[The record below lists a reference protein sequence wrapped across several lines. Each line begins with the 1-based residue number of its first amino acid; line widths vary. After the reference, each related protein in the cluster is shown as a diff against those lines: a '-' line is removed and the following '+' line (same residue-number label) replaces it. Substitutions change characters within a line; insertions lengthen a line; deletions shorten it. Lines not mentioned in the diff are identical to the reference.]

1 MSHPSGPLPTP
12 SPDLSLEISH
22 RPIWKRLAKWGGF
35 VALGLIYFPL
45 LWLVLLSISQNP
57 LGGIPGPFSLEH
69 YRALF
74 ANPDWRQP
82 MLASLAIGAIIGL
95 ICAVTATIVGRA
107 LPTLTSPGRVLFL
120 FVIPLFVPGMS
131 MGAALLI
138 FVRAVLDLK
147 LGFWSIALGHF
158 VWAFPFALL
167 IILVVTI
174 RFDHRLVEARA
185 RSGCQQLA
193 RLLGHRVSDPDAGHR
208 QRGAVRVPDVLQRG
222 DADDLPACHVRDNAG
237 LELGSGG
244 SPAKPGAD
252 HLFSLPLSC
261 SCSPCAFVRRVLAAF
276 RQAGP
281 DVRRVIF
288 RVRSTCAGGRQ
299 ARQQAARPASGHARS
314 I

>member
-1 MSHPSGPLPTP
+1 MSQPPRPSPTP

-35 VALGLIYFPL
+35 LALGLIYFPL

-74 ANPDWRQP
+74 ANPEWRQP

-174 RFDHRLVEARA
+174 RFDHRLVEAGRDLGA
-185 RSGCQQLA
+185 SNWRVFWDIEFPILMPGIVSAALFGFLMSFNEVMRTIFLRGTSETMPVWSWVQAAAQQ
-193 RLLGHRVSDPDAGHR
+193 S
-208 QRGAVRVPDVLQRG
+208 QVPII
-222 DADDLPACHVRDNAG
+222 
-237 LELGSGG
+237 
-244 SPAKPGAD
+244 
-252 HLFSLPLSC
+252 FSLSSIVFLVTLPLLC
-261 SCSPCAFVRRVLAAF
+261 GVFWLLFVKLDR
-276 RQAGP
+276 
-281 DVRRVIF
+281 
-288 RVRSTCAGGRQ
+288 T
-299 ARQQAARPASGHARS
+299 
-314 I
+314 